1 MLKIK
6 KINLINEI
14 SKQLKSMHYE
24 EGKKKGRDI
33 YYLNMLFF
41 LIFTCLY
48 FTGSFF
54 KVSTL
59 EGSTR

>member
-24 EGKKKGRDI
+24 EGKKRRQR
-33 YYLNMLFF
+33 YLLP
-41 LIFTCLY
+41 
-48 FTGSFF
+48 
-54 KVSTL
+54 
-59 EGSTR
+59 

>member
-1 MLKIK
+1 MKSP
-6 KINLINEI
+6 

-24 EGKKKGRDI
+24 EGKKKEKGRDI

-41 LIFTCLY
+41 LVFTCLH
-48 FTGSFF
+48 FPGSFF

-59 EGSTR
+59 GGSTR